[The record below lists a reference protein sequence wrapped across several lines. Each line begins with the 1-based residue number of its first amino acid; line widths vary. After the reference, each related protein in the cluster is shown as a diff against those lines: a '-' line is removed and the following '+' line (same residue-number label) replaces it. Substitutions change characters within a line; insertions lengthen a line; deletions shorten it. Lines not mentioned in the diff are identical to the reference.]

1 MKSIK
6 AYANVYLRLNKKEIK
21 MSNEY
26 EYPEGGIE
34 DPIEVDEDIYDRG
47 YSRKVDEG
55 TWYEVYVS
63 EATLEETPTIN
74 LEDGSFPGSSLKSLS
89 CIRVDDYE
97 DYGQITFFVPNDETF
112 HDLDFLTDL
121 LG

>member
-1 MKSIK
+1 MT
-6 AYANVYLRLNKKEIK
+6 
-21 MSNEY
+21 NEY

-47 YSRKVDEG
+47 YYRKVDEG

-63 EATLEETPTIN
+63 EATHEETPTIN